1 MRTQCA
7 HGDRPFPISHSDP
20 IPTVPVAL
28 ITGAS
33 RGIGAAAAHRFA
45 AAGFDLLLLARASTE
60 LDALAGEIRSGG
72 QQVWTQA
79 LDLAEPTAIA
89 PGLNQLCDQGGTPDV
104 VVNNAGMAY
113 TGSLVEMALEQW
125 QTLMQLN
132 LTAVFQVC
140 QCLVPRMRANGG
152 GHIINVSSHA
162 AHNAFP
168 DWGAYCVSKAALASF
183 SRCLAT
189 EERTH
194 GIRVSTLT
202 LGAVNTPLWD
212 SETVDS
218 SFDRRAMLDRE
229 RAADA
234 LLYLA
239 QQPATQV
246 VEDLT
251 LMPAAGA
258 L

>member
-1 MRTQCA
+1 L
-7 HGDRPFPISHSDP
+7 
-20 IPTVPVAL
+20 PVAL

-33 RGIGAAAAHRFA
+33 RGIGAAAADRFA
-45 AAGFDLLLLARASTE
+45 RAGFDLLLAARASTE
-60 LDALAGEIRSGG
+60 LQTLVANLRSAGCK
-72 QQVWTQA
+72 VCA
-79 LDLAEPTAIA
+79 VPLDLSDPAAIA
-89 PGLNQLCDQGGTPDV
+89 PGLEELCETGGCPDV
-104 VVNNAGMAY
+104 VINNAGMAY
-113 TGSLVEMALEQW
+113 TGPLMEMPISQW
-125 QTLMQLN
+125 QRLMQLN

-140 QCLVPRMRANGG
+140 QVMVPRMRVNGG
-152 GHIINVSSHA
+152 GHVINVSSHA

-168 DWGAYCVSKAALASF
+168 DWGAYCVSKAALASL
-183 SRCLAT
+183 SRCIGA
-189 EERTH
+189 EERSA

-218 SFDRRAMLDRE
+218 SFERRAMLDPE

>member
-1 MRTQCA
+1 M
-7 HGDRPFPISHSDP
+7 
-20 IPTVPVAL
+20 PTVL

-45 AAGFDLLLLARASTE
+45 AAGYGLQLLARPSA
-60 LDALAGEIRSGG
+60 
-72 QQVWTQA
+72 
-79 LDLAEPTAIA
+79 DLAALEQGLLKAGHSVWSVGADLGHPQAIA
-89 PGLNQLCDQGGTPDV
+89 PAIAQLLEQGGCPDV
-104 VVNNAGMAY
+104 VINNAGMAC
-113 TGSLVEMALEQW
+113 TGELAAMALEQW
-125 QTLMQLN
+125 QVLMQLN

-140 QCLVPRMRANGG
+140 QAVLQPMRQRGSG
-152 GHIINVSSHA
+152 LIINVSSHA

-168 DWGAYCVSKAALASF
+168 EWGAYCVSKAAVASL
-183 SRCLAT
+183 SRCLAA
-189 EERTH
+189 EERGH

-212 SETVDS
+212 SETVHS
-218 SFDRRAMLDRE
+218 SFDRHAMLDPG

>member
-1 MRTQCA
+1 M
-7 HGDRPFPISHSDP
+7 
-20 IPTVPVAL
+20 PTAL

-33 RGIGAAAAHRFA
+33 RGIGAAAAQRFA
-45 AAGFDLLLLARASTE
+45 AAGFDLLLVSRDATALEGLAAPLRVLGRRVEVAAIDLGDSE
-60 LDALAGEIRSGG
+60 GLGSALAELCSR
-72 QQVWTQA
+72 
-79 LDLAEPTAIA
+79 
-89 PGLNQLCDQGGTPDV
+89 GLEPDV
-104 VVNNAGMAY
+104 VINNAGMAC
-113 TGSLVEMALEQW
+113 TVGLVEMPLALW
-125 QTLMQLN
+125 QQQLQLN

-140 QCLVPRMRANGG
+140 QCVLPRLRERGG
-152 GHIINVSSHA
+152 GLILNVSSHA
-162 AHNAFP
+162 AHQAFP
-168 DWGAYCVSKAALASF
+168 DWGGYCVSKAALASL
-183 SRCLAT
+183 SRCLAA
-189 EERTH
+189 EERSH

-212 SETVDS
+212 SETVHS
-218 SFDRRAMLDRE
+218 SFDRHAMLDPE

-246 VEDLT
+246 VEVLT

>member
-1 MRTQCA
+1 M
-7 HGDRPFPISHSDP
+7 PS
-20 IPTVPVAL
+20 AL

-33 RGIGAAAAHRFA
+33 RGIGAATARRFA
-45 AAGFDLLLLARASTE
+45 SAGYALMLVARPSA
-60 LDALAGEIRSGG
+60 
-72 QQVWTQA
+72 A
-79 LDLAEPTAIA
+79 LDGLTQELSDAGCSVHGAGIDLSDPEAIPPA
-89 PGLNQLCDQGGTPDV
+89 LERLCERAGTPDV
-104 VVNNAGMAY
+104 VINNAGAAY
-113 TGSLVEMALEQW
+113 TGSLAEMPLSQW
-125 QTLMQLN
+125 LTLMQLN
-132 LTAVFQVC
+132 LTAAFQVC
-140 QCLVPRMRANGG
+140 QAVIHRLRARGG

-168 DWGAYCVSKAALASF
+168 DWGAYCVSKAALSSF
-183 SRCLAT
+183 SRCLAA
-189 EERTH
+189 EERSH

-212 SETVDS
+212 SETVAS
-218 SFDRRAMLDRE
+218 SFDRRAMLDPG

-234 LLYLA
+234 LLFLA

-251 LMPAAGA
+251 LMPAAGV